1 MEMRTPS
8 PSPESFPLS
17 TMSLSTD
24 TKDLQMGD
32 GFGDTKDMGAGV
44 TDEVTISPTGAELA
58 ILANDA
64 HRLVHS
70 RL

>member
-1 MEMRTPS
+1 
-8 PSPESFPLS
+8 
-17 TMSLSTD
+17 MSLSTD

-32 GFGDTKDMGAGV
+32 GYGDTKDMGAGV

-70 RL
+70 RLQAPWCPFYSSHLKCDQS

>member
-1 MEMRTPS
+1 
-8 PSPESFPLS
+8 
-17 TMSLSTD
+17 MSLSTD